1 MSKHD
6 KHDEND
12 DGRGGYTVGDLLGFG
27 AVVGA
32 VVGVCA
38 YVFGE
43 RERDRRAAAAAP
55 PPPPPPIVVED
66 ATTTSDAPRVGA
78 DCN

>member
-1 MSKHD
+1 MSKHN
-6 KHDEND
+6 KHDENN
-12 DGRGGYTVGDLLGFG
+12 DGGGYTVGDLLGFG

-55 PPPPPPIVVED
+55 PSPPPPIVVED

>member
-1 MSKHD
+1 MSKYG

-12 DGRGGYTVGDLLGFG
+12 DDERRGGYTVGDLLGFG

-43 RERDRRAAAAAP
+43 RERDRREAAP
-55 PPPPPPIVVED
+55 PPPPPFVVED
-66 ATTTSDAPRVGA
+66 ATTTDDAPRAGA
-78 DCN
+78 GCN